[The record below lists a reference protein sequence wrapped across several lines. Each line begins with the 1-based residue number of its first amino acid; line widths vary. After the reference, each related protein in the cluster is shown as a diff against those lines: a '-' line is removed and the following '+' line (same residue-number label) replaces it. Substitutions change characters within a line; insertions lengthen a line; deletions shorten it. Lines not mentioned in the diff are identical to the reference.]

1 MKNNK
6 QYIIFITCIIILC
19 LLPGCN
25 GKDMNNKNN
34 ISKNENSTIVYDK
47 VSIEEKYEKFEKDY
61 NKILENYKIDGFEEL
76 GWEYRGPAITF
87 SEPSKIFKE
96 ENDMINGDPNKPVR
110 KNIYYYNRKD
120 KVLINITHIFINTSI
135 GNHLLSSDYPRQ
147 EFEDID
153 IMVPIYNEHFMCYS
167 NTLVSLKTIYT
178 GKKKNFS
185 IGNYYLNALKEYER
199 VLEITQ

>member
-1 MKNNK
+1 MDYN
-6 QYIIFITCIIILC
+6 QLDGTDGPTRTFCPSTVLHWR
-19 LLPGCN
+19 LPGKIPLW
-25 GKDMNNKNN
+25 GQKGARSTLASRAKNC
-34 ISKNENSTIVYDK
+34 
-47 VSIEEKYEKFEKDY
+47 
-61 NKILENYKIDGFEEL
+61 
-76 GWEYRGPAITF
+76 
-87 SEPSKIFKE
+87 
-96 ENDMINGDPNKPVR
+96 
-110 KNIYYYNRKD
+110 YNRKD